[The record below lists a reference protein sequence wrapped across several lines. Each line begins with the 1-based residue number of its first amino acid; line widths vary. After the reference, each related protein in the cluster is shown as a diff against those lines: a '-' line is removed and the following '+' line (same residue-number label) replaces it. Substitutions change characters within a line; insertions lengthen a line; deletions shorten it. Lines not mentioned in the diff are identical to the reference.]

1 MGMVQEVIYR
11 ITCQLLAKESLTTMT
26 LIVLSI
32 TSKTEETLVQV
43 VVLQGPLK
51 KRVANFKI
59 SGHLVSHSKCIKER
73 DSTLFQWTSQVQEVQ
88 LVAAQKVLVARVV
101 PRPKLVK
108 SIEEQEQRKR
118 RPKCKEACRVKYRT
132 VTQLDYHHRLQ
143 LGL

>member
-1 MGMVQEVIYR
+1 MDMVQEVIYQ
-11 ITCQLLAKESLTTMT
+11 ITCQRLAKESSTITTLT
-26 LIVLSI
+26 VLSI

-59 SGHLVSHSKCIKER
+59 LDHLVSHSKCIKER
-73 DSTLFQWTSQVQEVQ
+73 DSTLSPWISQVQEVL

-108 SIEEQEQRKR
+108 SIEEQGQKKR
-118 RPKCKEACRVKYRT
+118 RQKCKEACRVKYRT